1 MILCCEG
8 YSKVSWGFYFLVAAS
23 LMGVRVLRWGKGRE
37 TQPLLCSCKVPMQSS
52 ILQILRRV
60 VYMTSF
66 FVLHKFWVQNN
77 LNFWF
82 MGPFVAV
89 FSVRVLDMQLLTR
102 PPFRFPRFLEAFL
115 SRKCRKDNSC
125 VSFGSMVNF
134 TLEGREISYIFRS
147 FCAVCMVI

>member
-1 MILCCEG
+1 
-8 YSKVSWGFYFLVAAS
+8 
-23 LMGVRVLRWGKGRE
+23 
-37 TQPLLCSCKVPMQSS
+37 
-52 ILQILRRV
+52 
-60 VYMTSF
+60 MTSL

-115 SRKCRKDNSC
+115 SRNAGKIIPC